1 MEDLGEPLFVA
12 RPLVRVTFHRK
23 GPWLIGV
30 AYLQGPSAPVVLTA
44 RANLQQLERAAQ
56 ALVRRRARDAA
67 SVGSLFGSIS
77 HALKKATSGVEKLAK
92 GKIAR
97 ELYSQTRKVMK
108 SPVMS
113 AALAATSVVFP
124 PVGIPASAA
133 FVTANKVLDNVEAGG
148 AAAAKAKQQ
157 IQDVARLARTPGAMG
172 DKARKVAKVLSITH
186 QWRQGLKVAQAA
198 ATNPALAASTLSRAV
213 RTPRNV
219 RGALALP
226 GGRHAQF
233 QGVERDGQLI
243 ATLTMPGGRRLPL
256 RASVGGG
263 CGC

>member
-1 MEDLGEPLFVA
+1 MEDFGEPLFVA
-12 RPLVRVTFHRK
+12 RPHVRVTFHRK

-44 RANLQQLERAAQ
+44 RANVKDLERAAH
-56 ALVRRRARDAA
+56 ALVRRRAQEAA

-77 HALKKATSGVEKLAK
+77 HAFRKATSGVEKLAK

-97 ELYSQTRKVMK
+97 ELYAQTRKVMK

-124 PVGIPASAA
+124 PVGIPVSAA

-157 IQDVARLARTPGAMG
+157 IQDVARLARMPGAMG

-198 ATNPALAASTLSRAV
+198 ATNPALAASTVSKTLRPPAG
-213 RTPRNV
+213 V
-219 RGALALP
+219 RGALVLP
-226 GGRHAQF
+226 SGRHAQF
-233 QGVERDGQLI
+233 QGVERAGKLI
-243 ATLTMPGGRRLPL
+243 ATLTMPNGRKLPL
-256 RASVGGG
+256 RATVQGA